1 MIMKKYKVPVEWAM
15 SGYLVVDAA
24 NPTEA
29 IEKARDMAD
38 TCPLPEGEYIDGSF
52 MINSDEGQ
60 PAEELSSLLTD
71 VYLSLEEI

>member
-1 MIMKKYKVPVEWAM
+1 MKKYKVPVEWAM

-29 IEKARDMAD
+29 IEKAREVAD

-52 MINSDEGQ
+52 IINSQFICHLNVKPPFERS
-60 PAEELSSLLTD
+60 PAKISCNS
-71 VYLSLEEI
+71 